1 MPLTTTKRQR
11 GIVAPQPKGKKA
23 RVERFTEED
32 SEGSDMPSQ
41 LSDLTLSDAHSQSPP
56 ASVSSTRDAAMGV
69 AAVSESDAQITWQ
82 STAPFNPEAKQMFKA
97 ALPIFRKGDIQQYD
111 AVQERN
117 DDELLAMTFNE
128 WLHYF
133 LRLPA
138 FAMRRK
144 ALFTDQQYI
153 DLLHQCMP
161 DAASVAVQMKGRTAK
176 EEAWLYGQL
185 NTCTYK
191 TVSMSWKVAEDRID
205 VGPVLVTFKEA
216 VNGKGECF
224 NRRPSALRTPLV
236 LGNMRRCIP
245 FSQVGAAIEL
255 CHRGPLGVGHIG
267 QDATWYSCLRMF
279 DGITREIVR
288 AYIRRC
294 AVCQTKQPKQH
305 RAALV
310 PLSSKALWERVEM
323 DLLDYNNRPSN
334 GFHYIWHAQ
343 DHFSKFHFAA
353 PIVSKSAA
361 EVVKCLKTM
370 LMFTGPVQTLQCDN
384 GGEFMAGVYTLCEQ
398 WGMSPPTTSSAYHP
412 QTNGLVER
420 GGGVIKR
427 AIAKWE
433 EQEMSND
440 WSEVLHRL
448 VYQLNCTAPRT
459 TRRAPYELVFGLK
472 PRWDSVP
479 IRAALDETTLLSVM
493 ADGDVEASATISR
506 TAADSESAA
515 ALLAGLQLVDAS
527 GRVARQLVPTS
538 REQLYVL
545 RTPVAESRTPVA
557 ESRTLRADPRTP
569 PTESRTRNA
578 ESNSITA
585 TASVHAPGVDRF
597 AEACD
602 DGVPGSPLGDAVETG
617 GDAVETGGD
626 ADDGAS
632 GDANGDTDGG
642 EADSDSGQSDGQE
655 CIEQPVLDEFAL
667 GAYCRD
673 DQLKDLPR
681 GRLGPISKS
690 IAAEL
695 DAGPGRW
702 SRRGTCGAGRCCL
715 SACLQALFTGTERGS
730 GSVDGFV
737 PWAERTLQQQFAA
750 CDDLRASVK
759 QWMAGLQ
766 GVARRRVEEIVFNV
780 GNSGVDGRGGVSVQ
794 LPANASQSDLQRH
807 RQARRE
813 QAWSTLMAHLSAN
826 DEELG
831 WEFIAALSEFKEI
844 NFLVFTHLHHREE
857 FAADTKQAQDQWR
870 TARRG
875 HRADAEAVRQGKGKP
890 GGSWVRETHALNV
903 LVVPR
908 RVREAWPF
916 KHFIQ

>member
-1 MPLTTTKRQR
+1 
-11 GIVAPQPKGKKA
+11 
-23 RVERFTEED
+23 
-32 SEGSDMPSQ
+32 
-41 LSDLTLSDAHSQSPP
+41 
-56 ASVSSTRDAAMGV
+56 
-69 AAVSESDAQITWQ
+69 
-82 STAPFNPEAKQMFKA
+82 MFKA
-97 ALPIFRKGDIQQYD
+97 ALPIFRKGDMLQYD
-111 AVQERN
+111 AVQERS

-128 WLHYF
+128 WLNYF

-161 DAASVAVQMKGRTAK
+161 EAANVAVQMKGRTAK

-185 NTCTYK
+185 STCTYK

-224 NRRPSALRTPLV
+224 NRRPSASGTPLV

-267 QDATWYSCLRMF
+267 QDSTWYSCLRMF

-370 LMFTGPVQTLQCDN
+370 LMFTGPIQILQCDN
-384 GGEFMAGVYTLCEQ
+384 GGEFMAGVLALCEQ
-398 WGMSPPTTSSAYHP
+398 WGMPPPTNSSPYHP

-433 EQEMSND
+433 EQEMNND
-440 WSEVLHRL
+440 WSEVVHRL

-479 IRAALDETTLLSVM
+479 IRAALDETTLLAVM
-493 ADGDVEASATISR
+493 ADGAIDSSATATQ
-506 TAADSESAA
+506 TAAESQSAA
-515 ALLAGLQLVDAS
+515 ALLAGLQLANASSRAARDAS
-527 GRVARQLVPTS
+527 PTVPAARAQLDEP
-538 REQLYVL
+538 
-545 RTPVAESRTPVA
+545 RTPAAESRTPVA
-557 ESRTLRADPRTP
+557 ETRTP
-569 PTESRTRNA
+569 VTESHTPVAESRTREA
-578 ESNSITA
+578 ESHPIPDA
-585 TASVHAPGVDRF
+585 AVAHAPDVDGF
-597 AEACD
+597 VEAD
-602 DGVPGSPLGDAVETG
+602 DGVPESPHADPDETDNDA
-617 GDAVETGGD
+617 DGD
-626 ADDGAS
+626 ADGDVD
-632 GDANGDTDGG
+632 GDADVDADGD
-642 EADSDSGQSDGQE
+642 ALQSDDE
-655 CIEQPVLDEFAL
+655 NFIEQPVLDESAL

-673 DQLKDLPR
+673 DQLRDLPL
-681 GRLGPISKS
+681 GRVGPISKS
-690 IAAEL
+690 MAADL
-695 DAGPGRW
+695 DAR
-702 SRRGTCGAGRCCL
+702 
-715 SACLQALFTGTERGS
+715 
-730 GSVDGFV
+730 
-737 PWAERTLQQQFAA
+737 
-750 CDDLRASVK
+750 
-759 QWMAGLQ
+759 
-766 GVARRRVEEIVFNV
+766 
-780 GNSGVDGRGGVSVQ
+780 
-794 LPANASQSDLQRH
+794 
-807 RQARRE
+807 
-813 QAWSTLMAHLSAN
+813 
-826 DEELG
+826 
-831 WEFIAALSEFKEI
+831 
-844 NFLVFTHLHHREE
+844 
-857 FAADTKQAQDQWR
+857 
-870 TARRG
+870 
-875 HRADAEAVRQGKGKP
+875 
-890 GGSWVRETHALNV
+890 
-903 LVVPR
+903 
-908 RVREAWPF
+908 
-916 KHFIQ
+916 